1 MVPQQANLL
10 QESCPLP
17 SFVCVCVCVSSSM
30 VFSWPENPPPSTSR
44 AQLCPSSKI
53 CHLGHIFLGTT
64 TKILSQPLLTC
75 LFLVLE
81 CVIFS
86 FALNLIQEVSAYLRL
101 IKLKYTSLVKLDLSP
116 WGLVPWFYG
125 FSVVLFGNLGV
136 GTATDWDQLAGTKTL
151 WYVL

>member
-1 MVPQQANLL
+1 MSQQQDLSPGAHFLGDNH
-10 QESCPLP
+10 EDIISAPVNM
-17 SFVCVCVCVSSSM
+17 FVSSPGM
-30 VFSWPENPPPSTSR
+30 
-44 AQLCPSSKI
+44 CY
-53 CHLGHIFLGTT
+53 
-64 TKILSQPLLTC
+64 
-75 LFLVLE
+75 LFL
-81 CVIFS
+81 C
-86 FALNLIQEVSAYLRL
+86 LNLIQEVSAYLRL